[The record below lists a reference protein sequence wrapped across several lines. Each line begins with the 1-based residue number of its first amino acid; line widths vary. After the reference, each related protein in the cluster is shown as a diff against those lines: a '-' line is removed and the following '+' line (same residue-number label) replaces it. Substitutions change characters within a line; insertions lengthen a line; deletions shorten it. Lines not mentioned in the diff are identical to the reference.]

1 MILPLLLECQTRQQ
15 RQQQQRQQQKQHQQR
30 QQQPKQQ
37 QATTTSLSTTSPLPL
52 VTTIAHGTGNKTTI
66 IEEHENTTAST
77 TESSTVINSTSRAPE
92 ITVPMEVDNDKN
104 NDDLDESEVVEL
116 EPPSYPCPGS
126 PNTLIYHEQMCN
138 GLVDCPEATD
148 EIGCTCRNRMDPSK
162 ICDGV
167 FDCPSLDDETGCRG
181 CNASQFN
188 CDITRQRPLCIPLRQ
203 RCDGLEQC
211 PDGMDE
217 ISCSILSPNEYSLEV
232 SVAKYSSGYVM
243 HNVKSKWYPLCGSSG
258 NVTSLISGIC
268 QLTVGDGLGFNI
280 SKRKANSAVYKG
292 QYAMMFDVA
301 KRVRLVKN
309 CSDLVFVECPSPR
322 CGRKAP
328 TQAEIGHRMTTKSN
342 NATIATTT
350 TKMPFQNVF
359 FSNSSKTSGQSL
371 QQAFETPRNLTDQP
385 RVLERRLRRADFHCQ
400 SLGCSRLTGRY
411 SHSKTQRRKRRGTL
425 NRVVGGR
432 ESNMGAWPWAVAI
445 IRDGVF
451 KCGGSLLDSNW
462 ILSAAHCFPALEK
475 SHFEIQLGMLR
486 RSSYSPL
493 EQTRAILS
501 IYIHPN
507 YNSHTLE
514 NDIAL
519 LRVQKPLQLN
529 QWTAPACLPSFGYFP
544 RNDTLCTVVGW
555 GNVQENGPESDS
567 LREVAV
573 PIKPCSADLAARKDK
588 ILCAGYPEG
597 KKDSCQGDS
606 GGPFICPDPKIR
618 DRWLLVGIVSFG
630 LGCARPGELGA
641 YTNVAYY
648 VNWIAEVMDEK
659 TVQLKRIPKQSC
671 SGLIC
676 PRGTGACLTPD
687 LICDGIIDCLN
698 AEDELGCTTNLPP
711 TSHEPIVT
719 TISPNLTTTALPR
732 PTVCSVDQFTCS
744 KVFQCVQLSHKCNK
758 VIDCI
763 DGTDESSCSCGD
775 YLKGIGNSELLC
787 DNHVDCADF
796 SDEAGCRTCRSDE
809 YYSLASAQC
818 TPYKEMCNNRVKNA
832 QGDDESQ
839 CLALIPQYFSV
850 ALDRTGRPKREQS
863 GLVAMNKL
871 GVWNPI
877 CVQNWSSSVSDEIC
891 SFIGYGPGL
900 SYSLLSGS
908 KLLPLKPLEPPQGFL
923 WNSSKPSQS
932 PSTLFKSDLGLFSED
947 FNLTALHSIA
957 KRQSVTSTTSDCKF
971 VNVTCSNQLCGI
983 RPNLGGW
990 DTLPNTEGRFPWH
1003 ATLFLEGQYLCGATL
1018 VAPQWL
1024 LVSSVCFRNID
1035 LTKDYVAAL
1044 LGSRRLIPFTSPME
1058 QILRVANSV
1067 KISTTSKMT
1076 LLFLERPVKLTEH
1089 VNHVCLASSR
1099 EAVRN
1104 LIKNQC
1110 VAVGMNG
1117 TLLASSASFS
1127 QIKLN
1132 VGRTL
1137 LATWTNNE
1145 TISCPSDKW
1154 SGNVVCSDGFT
1165 WYAVAVFE
1173 RDCSKRE
1180 PYVNTLEGIWQN
1192 FDTIRETITCNQT
1205 NLKAIQRKKRQLQ
1218 ISCTMP
1224 VLPAP
1229 RCDSWRCPLGACLS
1243 KNETCDGIP
1252 NCRDRSDETEACRPA
1267 EKNELMPSVN
1277 SSICDE
1283 SEYKCLDGQCIPG
1296 DALCDGVVDCAAGE
1310 DEKAPF
1316 SDLECPTDF
1325 FRCLSPG
1332 QNRSQETI
1340 PMSAVCDGAEN
1351 CSNGMDESK
1360 CVSLSAEY
1368 PVIVDTNGNPL
1379 KLSPSGFVVVRVNGV
1394 WYLYCA
1400 NLWSEKLTAGTCSVF
1415 GFGKR
1420 ASFEAVGSS
1429 AFSPIS
1435 KASQQCS
1442 LAVFLNCA

>member
-1 MILPLLLECQTRQQ
+1 
-15 RQQQQRQQQKQHQQR
+15 
-30 QQQPKQQ
+30 
-37 QATTTSLSTTSPLPL
+37 
-52 VTTIAHGTGNKTTI
+52 
-66 IEEHENTTAST
+66 
-77 TESSTVINSTSRAPE
+77 
-92 ITVPMEVDNDKN
+92 
-104 NDDLDESEVVEL
+104 
-116 EPPSYPCPGS
+116 
-126 PNTLIYHEQMCN
+126 MCN
-138 GLVDCPEATD
+138 GLVDCPDATD

-217 ISCSILSPNEYSLEV
+217 IGCSVLSPSEHSLEV

-243 HNVKSKWYPLCGSSG
+243 HNFKNNWYPLCGSSG
-258 NVTSLISGIC
+258 NVTSLVSGIC
-268 QLTVGDGLGFNI
+268 QLTVGDGLGSFKI
-280 SKRKANSAVYKG
+280 SKREANFTAYNG
-292 QYAMMFDVA
+292 QYAMTFDSA
-301 KRVRLVKN
+301 RRVKLVKN
-309 CSDLVFVECPSPR
+309 CSYLFFVECPSPR

-328 TQAEIGHRMTTKSN
+328 TQAEIGHKMTAKSSI
-342 NATIATTT
+342 ATITTTT
-350 TKMPFQNVF
+350 TKMPFGISS
-359 FSNSSKTSGQSL
+359 FSNSSKTSGRSL
-371 QQAFETPRNLTDQP
+371 QQAVEAPRYLTDQSP
-385 RVLERRLRRADFHCQ
+385 GLGRRLRRADSHCQ
-400 SLGCSRLTGRY
+400 SPGCSRLTGRF
-411 SHSKTQRRKRRGTL
+411 SNSKVQRRKRRGTL

-445 IRDGVF
+445 IRDGIF
-451 KCGGSLLDSNW
+451 KCGGTLLDSNW
-462 ILSAAHCFPALEK
+462 ILSAAHCFHALEK

-493 EQTRAILS
+493 EQTRAILF
-501 IYIHPN
+501 IYVHPN
-507 YNSHTLE
+507 YDPRTLE

-529 QWTAPACLPSFGYFP
+529 QWTAPACLPSLGYVP

-567 LREVAV
+567 LLEVAV
-573 PIKPCSADLAARKDK
+573 PIKPCSADLAARKNK

-606 GGPFICPDPKIR
+606 GGPFICPDPNIR
-618 DRWLLVGIVSFG
+618 DSWLLVGIVSFG
-630 LGCARPGELGA
+630 LGCARPGQLGA

-648 VNWIAEVMDEK
+648 LKWIDEVMGEK
-659 TVQLKRIPKQSC
+659 TVQSKRIPRQSC

-687 LICDGIIDCLN
+687 LICDEIVDCLN
-698 AEDELGCTTNLPP
+698 AEDELSCTTKLLS
-711 TSHEPIVT
+711 TSHKPIVT
-719 TISPNLTTTALPR
+719 TVSPNLNTTPLPR

-744 KVFQCVQLSHKCNK
+744 KVFQCVELSQKCNRI
-758 VIDCI
+758 IDCT
-763 DGTDESSCSCGD
+763 DGTDESSCSCAD
-775 YLKGIGNSELLC
+775 YLKGTGNSELLC
-787 DNHVDCADF
+787 DNHIDCSDF
-796 SDEAGCRTCRSDE
+796 SDEAGCWTCPSGE
-809 YYSLASAQC
+809 YYSLASSQC
-818 TPYKEMCNNRVKNA
+818 IPYTDMCDNRVQHE

-839 CLALIPQYFSV
+839 CLTLIPQSFSV
-850 ALDRTGRPKREQS
+850 ALDRTGRPRREQS
-863 GLVAMNKL
+863 GLLAMNKL
-871 GVWNPI
+871 GVWNLI
-877 CVQNWSSSVSDEIC
+877 CVPDWSSSVSDEIC

-900 SYSLLSGS
+900 SYNLLAGS

-923 WNSSKPSQS
+923 WNSSKPPQL
-932 PSTLFKSDLGLFSED
+932 PSALPKRDLGLSSED
-947 FNLTALHSIA
+947 YNFTALHFIA
-957 KRQSVTSTTSDCKF
+957 KRQSVISTTSDCKF
-971 VNVTCSNQLCGI
+971 VNLTCSNQLCGI
-983 RPNLGGW
+983 RPNLGEW
-990 DTLPNTEGRFPWH
+990 DTLPKTEGRFPWH

-1024 LVSSVCFRNID
+1024 LVSSVCFRNIN
-1035 LTKDYVAAL
+1035 LTKDYVTAL
-1044 LGSRRLIPFTSPME
+1044 LGSRRLIPFTSPTE
-1058 QILRVANSV
+1058 QIQRVANGV
-1067 KISTTSKMT
+1067 KISTTSKMI

-1089 VNHVCLASSR
+1089 VNHVCLASS

-1137 LATWTNNE
+1137 LANWTNNE

-1154 SGNVVCSDGFT
+1154 SGSVVCPDDFT

-1173 RDCSKRE
+1173 RDCSKSE
-1180 PYVNTLEGIWQN
+1180 PYVNTLEGIWRH
-1192 FDTIRETITCNQT
+1192 FDAIRETITCNQT

-1224 VLPAP
+1224 IIPAP
-1229 RCDSWRCPLGACLS
+1229 RCDSWRCPLGACLG
-1243 KNETCDGIP
+1243 KNEICDGIP
-1252 NCRDRSDETEACRPA
+1252 NCRDRSDETEACHPS
-1267 EKNELMPSVN
+1267 ENNDLTPSVN
-1277 SSICDE
+1277 SPKCDE
-1283 SEYKCLDGQCIPG
+1283 NEYKCLDGKCVPG
-1296 DALCDGVVDCAAGE
+1296 DVLCDGVVDCVAGE

-1316 SDLECPTDF
+1316 SDLECPTDDF

-1340 PMSAVCDGAEN
+1340 PMSAVCDGIGN

-1360 CVSLSAEY
+1360 CVSISAEF
-1368 PVIVDTNGNPL
+1368 PIIVDTNGNPL
-1379 KLSPSGFVVVRVNGV
+1379 KLSPSGFLVVRINGV
-1394 WYLYCA
+1394 WSLYCA
-1400 NLWSEKLTAGTCSVF
+1400 NAWVEQLTIATCNVF
-1415 GFGKR
+1415 DFGKR
-1420 ASFEAVGSS
+1420 AKTASFEAVDSS
-1429 AFSPIS
+1429 TFSPIS

-1442 LAVFLNCA
+1442 HAVFLNCA